1 MDIVHKLWI
10 RYFDVSLVNC
20 IQCFDDIS
28 ESSCCFKIRW
38 VLSSGK
44 RDPKKFCHGGAADD
58 EAENDATTLTTLN
71 NTDSRTI
78 IILFP
83 S

>member
-20 IQCFDDIS
+20 MQCFHDILRVVVAS
-28 ESSCCFKIRW
+28 T
-38 VLSSGK
+38 GK